1 MEVHPDGAQDGI
13 EPIALKPAEAVALH
27 SMLSFQVSEI
37 EFGSLNEMWIGGVGV
52 EVLPQ
57 AQRLLA
63 NRLGV
68 PFSYLYRCPA
78 DLQAKNLNF
87 WLEQERKQRETF
99 FLRFNGLK
107 DVRAVFTDRYTAIDN
122 REILVKML
130 DLGFKPEQEVQSMLD
145 DGMIVVKVP
154 EYGRSFE
161 VALKDSVV
169 PGLSIGNSE
178 IGFLSF
184 CIECFYLRL
193 ICTNGMVVPVSVGQS
208 RFKHI
213 SRKAFEALPESIRQ
227 VAESSNRQQAQMVI
241 SVNTPVHNPIQTIE
255 SFNKRFGLTQVEGEM
270 VKAAWEQEPI
280 QTMWGVIQAF
290 TGAAKSSDL
299 NVEAAYRL
307 ERVGG
312 QILAMVN

>member
-1 MEVHPDGAQDGI
+1 MKATSTLGNLI
-13 EPIALKPAEAVALH
+13 E
-27 SMLSFQVSEI
+27 QVETMSAGNFDETVSLNEI

-68 PFSYLYRCPA
+68 PFSYLDRCPTE
-78 DLQAKNLNF
+78 LQSENLNY
-87 WLEQERKQRETF
+87 WLEQERKERESF
-99 FLRFNGLK
+99 FLRFNGQRQ
-107 DVRAVFTDRYTAIDN
+107 VRAAFTTRFEPIDN
-122 REILVKML
+122 YEILLKMI
-130 DLGFKPEQEVQSMLD
+130 DLGFQPEQEVQYMLD
-145 DGMIVVKVP
+145 ENLMVAKIP
-154 EYGRSFE
+154 EFARSFE
-161 VALKDSVV
+161 VALKDKIV

-178 IGFLSF
+178 TGFLSF
-184 CIECFYLRL
+184 CIESFFLRC
-193 ICTNGMVVPVSVGQS
+193 ICTNGMVVPVSAGQS

-213 SRKAFEALPESIRQ
+213 SRKAFEALPETIRQ
-227 VAESSNRQQAQMVI
+227 VADSSNRQQAQMVI
-241 SVNTPVHNPIQTIE
+241 SVNAPVHNPLQSIE
-255 SFNKRFGLTQVEGEM
+255 GFSRRFGLTQAEGGL

-290 TGAAKSSDL
+290 TGAAKASDL

-312 QILAMVN
+312 QILAMVKQ

>member
-1 MEVHPDGAQDGI
+1 LGNLI
-13 EPIALKPAEAVALH
+13 E
-27 SMLSFQVSEI
+27 QVETMSAGNFDETVSLSEI

-68 PFSYLYRCPA
+68 PFSYLDRCPTE
-78 DLQAKNLNF
+78 LQSENLNY
-87 WLEQERKQRETF
+87 WLEQERKERESF
-99 FLRFNGLK
+99 FLRFNGQRQ
-107 DVRAVFTDRYTAIDN
+107 VRAAFTTRFEPIDN
-122 REILVKML
+122 YEILLKML
-130 DLGFKPEQEVQSMLD
+130 DLGFRPEQEVQYMLD
-145 DGMIVVKVP
+145 DGMMVVKVP

-161 VALKDSVV
+161 VALKDAVV
-169 PGLSIGNSE
+169 PGISIGNSE

-193 ICTNGMVVPVSVGQS
+193 VCTNGMVVPVSVGQS

-213 SRKAFEALPESIRQ
+213 SRKAFEALPETIRQ

-241 SVNTPVHNPIQTIE
+241 SVNTPVHNPMQTIE
-255 SFNKRFGLTQVEGEM
+255 SFNKRFGLTLAEGEM
-270 VKAAWEQEPI
+270 VKASFAQETGE
-280 QTMWGVIQAF
+280 TMWNVIQAY
-290 TGAAKSSDL
+290 TGSARAPEL
-299 NVEAAYRL
+299 TVEAAYRL

-312 QILAMVN
+312 QILALVK

>member
-1 MEVHPDGAQDGI
+1 MKATTTLGNLI
-13 EPIALKPAEAVALH
+13 E
-27 SMLSFQVSEI
+27 QVETMSAGNFDETVSLNEI

-63 NRLGV
+63 NRLRT
-68 PFSYLYRCPA
+68 PFSYLDRCPA
-78 DLQAKNLNF
+78 ELQAENLNY
-87 WLEQERKQRETF
+87 WLEQERKERNTF
-99 FLRFNGLK
+99 FCRFNGQRQ
-107 DVRAVFTDRYTAIDN
+107 VRAVFTDRYTAIDN
-122 REILVKML
+122 REILSKML
-130 DLGFKPEQEVQSMLD
+130 ELGFRPEQEVQYMLD
-145 DGMIVVKVP
+145 DGMMVVKVP
-154 EYGRSFE
+154 EYARSFE
-161 VALKDSVV
+161 VALKDTVV

-193 ICTNGMVVPVSVGQS
+193 VCTNGMVVPVSVGQS

-213 SRKAFEALPESIRQ
+213 SRKAFEALPETIRQ

-255 SFNKRFGLTQVEGEM
+255 SFNKRFGLTLAEGEM
-270 VKAAWEQEPI
+270 VKASFAQETGE
-280 QTMWGVIQAF
+280 TMWNVIQAY
-290 TGAAKSSDL
+290 TGSARAPEL
-299 NVEAAYRL
+299 TVEAAYRL

-312 QILAMVN
+312 QILALVK

>member
-1 MEVHPDGAQDGI
+1 MKATTTLGNLI
-13 EPIALKPAEAVALH
+13 E
-27 SMLSFQVSEI
+27 QVETMSAGNFDETVSLSEI

-63 NRLGV
+63 NRLRT
-68 PFSYLYRCPA
+68 PFSYLDRCPA
-78 DLQAKNLNF
+78 ELQAENLNY
-87 WLEQERKQRETF
+87 WLEQERKERRHVLLPVQRTATGAARYSPTATPPSTTG
-99 FLRFNGLK
+99 RFS
-107 DVRAVFTDRYTAIDN
+107 RRCWS
-122 REILVKML
+122 L
-130 DLGFKPEQEVQSMLD
+130 DFRPEQEVQYMLD
-145 DGMIVVKVP
+145 DGMMVVKVP
-154 EYGRSFE
+154 EYAKSFE
-161 VALKDSVV
+161 VALKDTVV

-193 ICTNGMVVPVSVGQS
+193 VCTNGMVVPVSVGQS

-213 SRKAFEALPESIRQ
+213 SRKAFEALPETIRQ

-255 SFNKRFGLTQVEGEM
+255 SFNKRFGLTQAEGEM
-270 VKAAWEQEPI
+270 VKASFAQETGE
-280 QTMWGVIQAF
+280 TMWNVIQAY
-290 TGAAKSSDL
+290 TGSARAPEL
-299 NVEAAYRL
+299 TVEAAYRL

-312 QILAMVN
+312 QILAMVK